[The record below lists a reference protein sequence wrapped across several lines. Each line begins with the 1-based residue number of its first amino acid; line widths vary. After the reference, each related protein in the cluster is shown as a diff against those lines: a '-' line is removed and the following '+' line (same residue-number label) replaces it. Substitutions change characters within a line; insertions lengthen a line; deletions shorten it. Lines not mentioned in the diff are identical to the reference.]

1 MFKLSLM
8 KPGMVEQSR
17 SRHFYLSMDKPGTS
31 NQSTEAEY
39 V

>member
-1 MFKLSLM
+1 MFKQSLI
-8 KPGMVEQSR
+8 KPGMLEQRR
-17 SRHFYLSMDKPGTS
+17 SRHFYLSMDEPGTS